1 MERMRREFFKITSI
15 NVIYLFIITSGFLV
29 FKYFLPQSLIVDIE
43 GLSTVLFYTALLSFL
58 IVNYYFKKQVEQIKL
73 LRDNNLKEKMKS
85 NYKWQILLLT
95 IYGVLFF
102 RFLFSTRSL
111 DLLLALAPLIQ
122 VVSMSLKTL
131 EEINESKN

>member
-1 MERMRREFFKITSI
+1 M
-15 NVIYLFIITSGFLV
+15 

>member
-1 MERMRREFFKITSI
+1 MRREFFKITSI